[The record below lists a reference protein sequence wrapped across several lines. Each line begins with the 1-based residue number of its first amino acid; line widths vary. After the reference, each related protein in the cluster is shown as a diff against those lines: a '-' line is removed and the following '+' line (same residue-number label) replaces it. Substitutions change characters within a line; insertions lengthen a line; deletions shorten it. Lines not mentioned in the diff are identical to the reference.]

1 MPTTEQILATA
12 LLLLYLSVRPA
23 LPGHG
28 QTA

>member
-1 MPTTEQILATA
+1 MSATEQILAAA

-23 LPGHG
+23 LSGDE